1 VKRVLAGQSRKPAE
15 FLCDISGENL
25 DKQRDRIGW
34 RSHSPSIS
42 SSVALLMDTKEQGRE
57 QVLAIFAHELRQPLA
72 SIQLAVQGM
81 TEAPELE
88 AVTREL
94 CEIVDR
100 QSRYLT
106 RMIDHALNDCRES
119 STKLCLQKEWVDLG
133 VVMAGAIEATR
144 ALFWRRQH
152 RLSVSLPQDRLWIN
166 ANALRLQQIVINLL
180 ANAAKYTEPG
190 GRIELSVEKMG
201 DLLLI
206 EVTDNGVGIS
216 EELLPRIFD
225 LFSQGKEPLHDSF
238 SGLGIGLA
246 LVKSLVEQ
254 HGGTISARSAGAGA
268 GSTFAVRM
276 PGTTPC
282 LHHGDPDSITS
293 ARLFPA
299 VGNFEAGPMCDA

>member
-1 VKRVLAGQSRKPAE
+1 
-15 FLCDISGENL
+15 
-25 DKQRDRIGW
+25 
-34 RSHSPSIS
+34 
-42 SSVALLMDTKEQGRE
+42 MDTKEQGKE

-81 TEAPELE
+81 TEAAELE

-106 RMIDHALNDCRES
+106 RMIDDALNDCRDN
-119 STKLCLQKEWVDLG
+119 STKLCLHKDWADLG
-133 VVMAGAIEATR
+133 VVMTGAIEATS
-144 ALFWRRQH
+144 ALFWKRKH

-166 ANALRLQQIVINLL
+166 VDAPRVQQIVINLL
-180 ANAAKYTEPG
+180 ANAAEYTEPG
-190 GRIELSVEKMG
+190 GRIQLLVERIG
-201 DLLLI
+201 DLIVI
-206 EVTDNGVGIS
+206 EVTDNGIGIS

-225 LFSQGKEPLHDSF
+225 LFCQGEEPRIDSF

-268 GSTFAVRM
+268 GSSFAGRL
-276 PGTTPC
+276 PGTTPR
-282 LHHGDPDSITS
+282 LHHVYPGLITS

-299 VGNFEAGPMCDA
+299 GGSLEAGPMCDA